1 MEDYINRTK
10 KICTKELL
18 IHDVNKHDWTAFRNA
33 RAKRVQDLYLHVF
46 ALILSEKLFIS
57 I

>member
-18 IHDVNKHDWTAFRNA
+18 IHDVNKHDWTTLRNA

-46 ALILSEKLFIS
+46 ALILSEKLIIS